1 MFILRNK
8 TEISQK
14 RTFMIIFQKIIETVQ
29 KEFEN
34 LLSRSLQNQIRKNKN
49 NLPKNNPLQKLKY
62 LLKNR
67 FRRTF
72 NPGTEQRT
80 F

>member
-1 MFILRNK
+1 MFIVRNK

-49 NLPKNNPLQKLKY
+49 NLQMKTEKEIQRKNKKH
-62 LLKNR
+62 KNGQISR
-67 FRRTF
+67 YCLYV
-72 NPGTEQRT
+72 
-80 F
+80 